1 MVHRAR
7 LYLFY
12 IVEEVEKR
20 GMPME
25 IALLPAIESAYKPHA
40 YSRARAVGLW
50 QFIPSTG
57 RLYGLQNNWWYDG
70 RRDVIASTQAA
81 LDYLEKLHA
90 QFNDWQLALAAYNC
104 GEGKVERL
112 MNENRRKGLPTD
124 YSSLKKLPRET
135 KNYVPK
141 LMAMVNIIADPA
153 KYGLQLASIPNTEY
167 FAHIETDGQIDLGVV
182 AKLTDMPV
190 DELFMI
196 NPGYQ
201 RWITDPNRPHTLL
214 VPADKKDSV
223 IEGLS
228 KLPDEERVQWARHEV
243 RRGDTMSRVAVRYN
257 VTAEA
262 IRTANSLSGNH
273 LAIGQN
279 LLIPVSANKLAA
291 VQPPAYVKAVSAA
304 SAIGANGERMKIVHR
319 VRSGETLWSIA
330 RRYKVYI
337 HQLREWNLLDDNDA
351 LRLGQRLFIWTTRGS
366 GASAAGNARN
376 PG

>member
-1 MVHRAR
+1 
-7 LYLFY
+7 
-12 IVEEVEKR
+12 
-20 GMPME
+20 
-25 IALLPAIESAYKPHA
+25 
-40 YSRARAVGLW
+40 
-50 QFIPSTG
+50 
-57 RLYGLQNNWWYDG
+57 
-70 RRDVIASTQAA
+70 
-81 LDYLEKLHA
+81 
-90 QFNDWQLALAAYNC
+90 
-104 GEGKVERL
+104 
-112 MNENRRKGLPTD
+112 
-124 YSSLKKLPRET
+124 
-135 KNYVPK
+135 
-141 LMAMVNIIADPA
+141 
-153 KYGLQLASIPNTEY
+153 
-167 FAHIETDGQIDLGVV
+167 
-182 AKLTDMPV
+182 MPV

-304 SAIGANGERMKIVHR
+304 SAISANGERMKIVHR